1 MCFLSQ
7 GNKMALVSDAGTPL
21 ICDPGSVIVKELRK
35 HGYRVSALPGAN
47 AFVTFLSQIS
57 REDESFTF
65 IGFLPKKIN
74 QIEQIVKK
82 YEQQNL
88 VFYESP
94 NRIIDTLNCIKT
106 VNPIAQIAIG
116 RELTKM
122 FEEVIVDN
130 VENIINK
137 FEKDLPKGEFVVM
150 IFADKQNFEDA
161 ELYKKVKLLQD
172 KGYSAKDISIILSEL
187 YEINK
192 NKIYKF
198 AIGK

>member
-1 MCFLSQ
+1 M
-7 GNKMALVSDAGTPL
+7 
-21 ICDPGSVIVKELRK
+21 
-35 HGYRVSALPGAN
+35 
-47 AFVTFLSQIS
+47 
-57 REDESFTF
+57 
-65 IGFLPKKIN
+65 
-74 QIEQIVKK
+74 
-82 YEQQNL
+82 
-88 VFYESP
+88 FYESP